1 MSTLLMHT
9 ERIASAGCS
18 RAAASSYGFAA
29 IAEHAGTAGFA
40 GVDATF
46 RGWSANPAP
55 VMSAPQV
62 KTAKR
67 TLTPPPRPEDGSP

>member
-18 RAAASSYGFAA
+18 RAVAPSYGDAA

-46 RGWSANPAP
+46 RGWSANAPA
-55 VMSAPQV
+55 MSAPQV
-62 KTAKR
+62 ETAKR
-67 TLTPPPRPEDGSP
+67 TLPPPPRPEDGSP